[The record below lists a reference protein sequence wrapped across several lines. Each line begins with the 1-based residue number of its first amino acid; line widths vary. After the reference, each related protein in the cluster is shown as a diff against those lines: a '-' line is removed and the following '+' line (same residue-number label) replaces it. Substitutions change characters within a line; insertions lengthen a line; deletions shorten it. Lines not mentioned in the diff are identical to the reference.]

1 MRMLEFLESL
11 DQNKTVAEATKKYK
25 EAVETKKLERD
36 RRRNEILGFLI
47 GSFVLVKDESDLF
60 GDSISYIK
68 VDGASFIGQSTDYE
82 DIFQIEGEVVYLS
95 GNSVYIKD
103 TTYELLSED
112 FEYISEGFF
121 YDKKKAVRNILSLIE
136 KEI

>member
-68 VDGASFIGQSTDYE
+68 VDDASFIGQSTDYE

>member
-25 EAVETKKLERD
+25 EAVETKKLEID

-68 VDGASFIGQSTDYE
+68 VDDASFIGQSTDYE

>member
-1 MRMLEFLESL
+1 VGSSL
-11 DQNKTVAEATKKYK
+11 
-25 EAVETKKLERD
+25 
-36 RRRNEILGFLI
+36 
-47 GSFVLVKDESDLF
+47 

-68 VDGASFIGQSTDYE
+68 VDDASFIGQSTDYE